1 MKTIA
6 VVNGPNLNLIGKR
19 EPEIY
24 GTQTMEQMYVNLQ
37 REFPN
42 IRFIYFQSNHEG
54 DLIDKIQEFGYST
67 DGIIL
72 NAGGYTHTSIAIRD
86 AIAAIPIKVIE
97 VHLTDITKR
106 EDFRKVDFLTD
117 VCAAT
122 IMGKGILGY
131 VDAAKLLSDEK

>member
-37 REFPN
+37 CEFPN